1 MCGRQKEN
9 KGKKQRHLTTA
20 VGDVAFVRRYWKCVC
35 GSGGSYAV
43 DAVLGVEGER
53 STKTVQKHLCRL
65 SADTAFA
72 SASEHMHEM
81 LGVKL
86 CPETVR
92 RVVERHGKKMARFQE
107 EDTASEQAFREAP
120 GEVEFTIDA
129 GKANTR
135 EEGWKDLKIG
145 VIAKR
150 ESGKPTKLD
159 DYKKQHLPAATMVLA
174 FAMIAPSKEFRQ
186 GWRERFKRLGVTSM
200 ASIHV
205 LADGANW
212 IWKAVGRVLTGCVQ
226 TLDFYHACQHLNK
239 CAERIH
245 GERIHGERI
254 QGERVSKTC
263 ATSIAYR
270 RGRSL
275 LLSQGWG
282 GVCQWVAEL
291 LAATD
296 STDVADEKR
305 RRKATDRMIG
315 YFSKHLSRL
324 NYAERLGAGRA
335 IGSGQVEGQAKTLG
349 LRLKL
354 RGARWNKKN
363 VRPMASLV
371 CVRHSS
377 QWAAYWQMAA

>member
-1 MCGRQKEN
+1 
-9 KGKKQRHLTTA
+9 
-20 VGDVAFVRRYWKCVC
+20 
-35 GSGGSYAV
+35 
-43 DAVLGVEGER
+43 
-53 STKTVQKHLCRL
+53 
-65 SADTAFA
+65 
-72 SASEHMHEM
+72 MHEM

-245 GERIHGERI
+245 GERI

-324 NYAERLGAGRA
+324 NYAERLKPVERSAAGKSRA
-335 IGSGQVEGQAKTLG
+335 SQNAGPAAQASRSPLEQEKRPTHGQP
-349 LRLKL
+349 R
-354 RGARWNKKN
+354 
-363 VRPMASLV
+363 VRPPLV
-371 CVRHSS
+371 PVGRLLANGRLITPRAFGCTP
-377 QWAAYWQMAA
+377 